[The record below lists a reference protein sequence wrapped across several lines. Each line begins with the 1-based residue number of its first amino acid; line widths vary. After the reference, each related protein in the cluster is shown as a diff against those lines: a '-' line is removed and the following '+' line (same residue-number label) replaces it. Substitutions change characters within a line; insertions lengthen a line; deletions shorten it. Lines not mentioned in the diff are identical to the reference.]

1 MEVPLNIRNILNIPT
16 IFRQYPI
23 SYYRNA
29 SIISSI
35 CVTIILIIDT
45 LASRQILPY
54 NNTSSSYLLILN
66 IIISYGI
73 APLIL
78 IAYINKIIKHI
89 ESANSFVKRIVQFT
103 AVTQLLLLILLSS
116 IFVEYYILNISTTL
130 LSRLTFAISTI
141 AASFIMGFIALKF
154 FLWFGSSNRNVTIL
168 IYGLASAS
176 IATAMIFDGS
186 AKLLLVQVI
195 EEKSLPS
202 SEGKQ
207 NQQQSGESNDTSYD
221 VFIYKSVD
229 KYQGELQY
237 KVVKPESTTVYV
249 VPASIRLLYQY
260 VNGWI
265 PITISFILTW
275 IITLLVLRQYYQR
288 KGKLPLTFYF
298 ILVLPLVLYIM
309 GRTPEFYTL
318 FSGHIFRFDDM
329 PNPYLFRVLFRV
341 GVIGGSVLFGI
352 AFFVISRSISAG
364 RVKDCVTI
372 AAIGAT
378 MIAISLS
385 PSALQQTFGL
395 AGRSLMLLSSF
406 LYSVGFYLSAVYIAQ
421 DLSLRKYFRGINKI
435 ELLDLLGNAQMES
448 EIEKRVTKVLR
459 DQQQT
464 LSEQSGISISA
475 LGDDYDLKLYVNEVL
490 EEVKRNKK

>member
-1 MEVPLNIRNILNIPT
+1 
-16 IFRQYPI
+16 
-23 SYYRNA
+23 
-29 SIISSI
+29 
-35 CVTIILIIDT
+35 
-45 LASRQILPY
+45 LPY
-54 NNTSSSYLLILN
+54 ENNSSSYLFILN

-73 APLIL
+73 APWIV
-78 IAYINKIIKHI
+78 IAYINKIIRHI
-89 ESANSFVKRIVQFT
+89 TSTNSFVKRIVQFT
-103 AVTQLLLLILLSS
+103 TVVQLLLLILLSI
-116 IFVEYYILNISTTL
+116 IFVEFYIFNFSTTF

-168 IYGLASAS
+168 IYGLASVSLA
-176 IATAMIFDGS
+176 IAMIFDGS

-202 SEGKQ
+202 SEVKQ
-207 NQQQSGESNDTSYD
+207 NQQQSGDDASYD
-221 VFIYKSVD
+221 VFIYKYVD

-237 KVVKPESTTVYV
+237 KVVKPQSTTLYV

-265 PITISFILTW
+265 PITISFIFTW
-275 IITLLVLRQYYQR
+275 IITLIVLRQYYQR
-288 KGKLPLTFYF
+288 KGKLPLMFYI
-298 ILVLPLVLYIM
+298 ILILPLVLYIM

-329 PNPYLFRVLFRV
+329 PNPYLFRVLFRI
-341 GVIGGSVLFGI
+341 GVIGGSVQFGI

-378 MIAISLS
+378 MIGISLS
-385 PSALQQTFGL
+385 PSALQNTFGV
-395 AGRSLMLLSSF
+395 AGRSLMLWSSF
-406 LYSVGFYLSAVYIAQ
+406 LFSVGFYLSAVHIAQ

-435 ELLDLLGNAQMES
+435 DLLDMLGNAEMES
-448 EIEKRVTKVLR
+448 EIEKMVTKVLK

-464 LSEQSGISISA
+464 LNQQSGISISA
-475 LGDDYDLKLYVNEVL
+475 SGNDYDVKLYVNEVL
-490 EEVKRNKK
+490 DELKRNKK

>member
-1 MEVPLNIRNILNIPT
+1 LKIPPNIRNILNIAAT
-16 IFRQYPI
+16 FRQYPI
-23 SYYRNA
+23 SYYRKA
-29 SIISSI
+29 SIIISI
-35 CVTIILIIDT
+35 SVTVILIIDT

-54 NNTSSSYLLILN
+54 DNTSSSYLYILN

-73 APLIL
+73 APWIL

-89 ESANSFVKRIVQFT
+89 TSANAFVKRIVQFT
-103 AVTQLLLLILLSS
+103 TVTQLLLLILVSL
-116 IFVEYYILNISTTL
+116 IFVQFLFNISTTF

-154 FLWFGSSNRNVTIL
+154 FQWFGSSNRNVAIL

-176 IATAMIFDGS
+176 IAIAMIFDGS

-202 SEGKQ
+202 SEGKL
-207 NQQQSGESNDTSYD
+207 NQQQSGELNVTSYD
-221 VFIYKSVD
+221 VFIYKYVD

-237 KVVKPESTTVYV
+237 KVVKPQITTLYV

-265 PITISFILTW
+265 PITISFIFTW
-275 IITLLVLRQYYQR
+275 IITLIVLRQYYER
-288 KGKLPLTFYF
+288 KGKLPLIFYF
-298 ILVLPLVLYIM
+298 ILILPLVLYFM

-329 PNPYLFRVLFRV
+329 PNPYLFRVLFRI

-378 MIAISLS
+378 MIGISLS
-385 PSALQQTFGL
+385 PSALQNTFGV
-395 AGRSLMLLSSF
+395 AGRSLMLSSSF
-406 LYSVGFYLSAVYIAQ
+406 LFSLGFYLSAVHIAQ
-421 DLSLRKYFRGINKI
+421 DLSLRKYFRRTNKI
-435 ELLDLLGNAQMES
+435 DLLDSLGNAQMES
-448 EIEKRVTKVLR
+448 EIEKTVRKVLR
-459 DQQQT
+459 DQQQI
-464 LSEQSGISISA
+464 LNEQSGIAISTS
-475 LGDDYDLKLYVNEVL
+475 GDNHDVKLYVNEVL
-490 EEVKRNKK
+490 EEVKKIR

>member
-1 MEVPLNIRNILNIPT
+1 M
-16 IFRQYPI
+16 
-23 SYYRNA
+23 
-29 SIISSI
+29 
-35 CVTIILIIDT
+35 
-45 LASRQILPY
+45 PY

-103 AVTQLLLLILLSS
+103 AVTQLLLLILLSL
-116 IFVEYYILNISTTL
+116 IFVEFYIFNISTTL

-237 KVVKPESTTVYV
+237 KV
-249 VPASIRLLYQY
+249 
-260 VNGWI
+260 
-265 PITISFILTW
+265 
-275 IITLLVLRQYYQR
+275 
-288 KGKLPLTFYF
+288 
-298 ILVLPLVLYIM
+298 
-309 GRTPEFYTL
+309 
-318 FSGHIFRFDDM
+318 
-329 PNPYLFRVLFRV
+329 
-341 GVIGGSVLFGI
+341 
-352 AFFVISRSISAG
+352 
-364 RVKDCVTI
+364 
-372 AAIGAT
+372 
-378 MIAISLS
+378 
-385 PSALQQTFGL
+385 
-395 AGRSLMLLSSF
+395 
-406 LYSVGFYLSAVYIAQ
+406 
-421 DLSLRKYFRGINKI
+421 
-435 ELLDLLGNAQMES
+435 
-448 EIEKRVTKVLR
+448 
-459 DQQQT
+459 
-464 LSEQSGISISA
+464 
-475 LGDDYDLKLYVNEVL
+475 
-490 EEVKRNKK
+490 